1 MPDFPIRVYSADRY
15 QLVHTEQE
23 YQSLLEH
30 FTYIRAA
37 GGLVYNEAGDLLMIF
52 RRGKWDLPKGKV
64 EPGEDD
70 VTAALREVKEETGVS
85 AEVVGERKFFG
96 YHTYG
101 TYGTPMLKETVWLEM
116 RALPQQQLAPQS
128 EEDIAQAVWVPLH
141 EVDAKLRNSYESV
154 RDLWECMKIA
164 QKSI

>member
-1 MPDFPIRVYSADRY
+1 MPAFPIKVYSADRF

-23 YQSLLEH
+23 YQALLEQ

-37 GGLVYNEAGDLLMIF
+37 GGLVFNDANELLMIF

-64 EPGEDD
+64 EAGEDD
-70 VTAALREVKEETGVS
+70 ATAALREVKEETGVS

-101 TYGTPMLKETVWLEM
+101 TYGMPMFKETVWFEM
-116 RALPQQQLAPQS
+116 RALPGQQLLPQS
-128 EEDIAQAVWVPLH
+128 EEDIAQAVWVPMA

-154 RDLWECMKIA
+154 RDLWETAKT
-164 QKSI
+164 SR

>member
-1 MPDFPIRVYSADRY
+1 MPAFPIKVYSADRF

-23 YQSLLEH
+23 YQALLEQ

-37 GGLVYNEAGDLLMIF
+37 GGLVFNDANKLLMIF

-64 EPGEDD
+64 EAGEDD
-70 VTAALREVKEETGVS
+70 ATAALREVKEETGVS

-101 TYGTPMLKETVWLEM
+101 TYGTPMFKETVWFEM
-116 RALPQQQLAPQS
+116 RALPGQQLLPQS
-128 EEDIAQAVWVPLH
+128 EEDIAQAVWVPMA

-154 RDLWECMKIA
+154 RDLWEAAKT
-164 QKSI
+164 SR

>member
-1 MPDFPIRVYSADRY
+1 MPAFPIKVYSADRF

-23 YQSLLEH
+23 YQALLEQ

-37 GGLVYNEAGDLLMIF
+37 GGLVFNDANELLMIF

-64 EPGEDD
+64 EAGEDD
-70 VTAALREVKEETGVS
+70 ATAALREVKEETGVS

-101 TYGTPMLKETVWLEM
+101 TYGTPMFKETVWFEM
-116 RALPQQQLAPQS
+116 RALPGQQLLPQS
-128 EEDIAQAVWVPLH
+128 EEDIAQAVWVPMA

-154 RDLWECMKIA
+154 RDLWETAKN
-164 QKSI
+164 SR